1 MNPPWNAYTIEPH
14 SPTHPRSNKSRCG
27 SRGYRTF
34 YDYVF
39 IKIDFPCFRHL
50 IESLQTPSPQQFSSA
65 LPAEEQEERHGH
77 QDINFII
84 ISFCWLDSTPSLSW
98 LTEMSIIILLLIII
112 VHELQFNSIH
122 SACLWLLFCCLLSA
136 HFLIITTTWTRHY
149 RC

>member
-1 MNPPWNAYTIEPH
+1 MLNPPWNAYTIEQH

-50 IESLQTPSPQQFSSA
+50 IESLQTPSPQQFDSA

-84 ISFCWLDSTPSLSW
+84 ISFCWLDSSPSLSW
-98 LTEMSIIILLLIII
+98 LTEMSIIILLL
-112 VHELQFNSIH
+112 LLSTNYNSIQ
-122 SACLWLLFCCLLSA
+122 S
-136 HFLIITTTWTRHY
+136 TRLVFGY
-149 RC
+149 CSVVSSLPTS